1 METMYEALRRLWRPG
16 EDALGAISD
25 VMSQHWRAA
34 ARMRPHELFSSAV
47 PWLRSSPGPVPAV
60 IPVPVHHAASGG
72 RLMRYASGSASVAKP
87 NLVPRS

>member
-16 EDALGAISD
+16 EEAFGAISD
-25 VMSQHWRAA
+25 VLTQHWRAA
-34 ARMRPHELFSSAV
+34 AGLRPHELFSSAV
-47 PWLRSSPGPVPAV
+47 PWLRSGEAVPARLPVPG
-60 IPVPVHHAASGG
+60 HQAASGG

>member
-1 METMYEALRRLWRPG
+1 METMYGALKRLWRPG
-16 EDALGAISD
+16 EEALGAISD
-25 VMSQHWRAA
+25 VLSQHWRAA

-47 PWLRSSPGPVPAV
+47 PWLRSSPEPAAVPV
-60 IPVPVHHAASGG
+60 PVPVHQAASGG